1 MANRCMKMTIKI
13 ITTGE
18 RVGQRIGSTSEY
30 IPDTKPANQYGLWAA
45 YVPDENL
52 TDVANAMV
60 DEIGT
65 VDVANP

>member
-1 MANRCMKMTIKI
+1 MANRCMKMTIKLI
-13 ITTGE
+13 ATGE
-18 RVGQRIGSTSEY
+18 RVGKRIGSTSEY

-45 YVPDENL
+45 YVPDANIS
-52 TDVANAMV
+52 DVTTAMI